1 MSNTAITIKKTSPT
15 SISLEKPLLKAA
27 KLKAKKERR
36 SFSSYIALL
45 LERDI
50 ANAAKL

>member
-1 MSNTAITIKKTSPT
+1 MSNTATLTKKTSPT

-27 KLKAKKERR
+27 KQKAKKERR

-45 LERDI
+45 LEQDI
-50 ANAAKL
+50 ANATKL